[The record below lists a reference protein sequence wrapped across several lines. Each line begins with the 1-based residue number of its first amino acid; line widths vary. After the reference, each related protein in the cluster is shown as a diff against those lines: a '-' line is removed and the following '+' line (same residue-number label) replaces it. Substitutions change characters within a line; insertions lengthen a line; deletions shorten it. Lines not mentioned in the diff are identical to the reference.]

1 MNRFW
6 KNLKAVEGEF
16 AVNMPMVLDD
26 WKQVGFQGKD
36 PATDFRGVGILGL
49 DNLLAIT
56 DEGSPYRDEAKKM
69 YQDSINPECWYY
81 FAVTGLS
88 ITKKLLD
95 AFTEE
100 HRFDEVILENLDQVL
115 KMNSAKVESAKQKI
129 SDSNS
134 KNKKS
139 GGAPSSE
146 AIQAQLR

>member
-1 MNRFW
+1 M
-6 KNLKAVEGEF
+6 
-16 AVNMPMVLDD
+16 
-26 WKQVGFQGKD
+26 
-36 PATDFRGVGILGL
+36 GL
-49 DNLLAIT
+49 ENLLAIT

-139 GGAPSSE
+139 GAAPSSE